1 MHTVRRHAEGEY
13 CSTTKCCAY
22 VNL

>member
-1 MHTVRRHAEGEY
+1 MHTVRRNAEFEY
-13 CSTTKCCAY
+13 CSTNKCCAY